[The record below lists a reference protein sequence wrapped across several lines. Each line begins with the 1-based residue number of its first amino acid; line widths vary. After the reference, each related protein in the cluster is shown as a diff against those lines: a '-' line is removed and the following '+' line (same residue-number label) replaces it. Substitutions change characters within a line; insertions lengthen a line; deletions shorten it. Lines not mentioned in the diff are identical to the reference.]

1 MLAPTELELASEWQ
15 WGLLALP
22 SRYTSFLAF
31 LRSLCVLS
39 MTAHNHSAKLGKFD
53 NLSTELGK
61 FEHA

>member
-1 MLAPTELELASEWQ
+1 VANQ

-31 LRSLCVLS
+31 LRSLRVLG
-39 MTAHNHSAKLGKFD
+39 MTAHNRSAKLGKFD